1 LRAWRDASRAYGHF
15 RLFLRTAGIDGLKR
29 PVFNGVMSCI
39 TGLGWAKIN
48 PLGFA
53 LVSLLLMVPLTGRA
67 AALPQ
72 QPGEYELTLVH
83 GGLERTYI
91 LHLPPQYDGHSPL
104 PLVLA
109 FHGGGGNARQLLE
122 SSDLGARADR
132 DGFILVAPNG
142 TGRFREHLLTW
153 NVGFGFGYAM
163 RHHIDDIGFVR
174 QLLDTL
180 ESGLSID
187 RRRVFATGISNGGIL
202 CHFLAASLSSRIAA
216 IAPIV
221 GCVGGRKAENEPMIM
236 PPRPASPVAVIAFNG
251 ALDKHIPY
259 AGGRQLE
266 SVGRPV
272 FVTSADTMHAF
283 WERANH
289 CEGPPDIEDH
299 SADQYKV
306 IAFSRGCRG
315 AEVVQ
320 YLILDQGHA
329 WPGGKK
335 PRFFADAPSTHVSAD
350 DVMWAFFKAHPKPA
364 D

>member
-1 LRAWRDASRAYGHF
+1 MLRMKGSAWPGAHP
-15 RLFLRTAGIDGLKR
+15 IGL
-29 PVFNGVMSCI
+29 
-39 TGLGWAKIN
+39 
-48 PLGFA
+48 A
-53 LVSLLLMVPLTGRA
+53 LALLLLIMPLTGQA
-67 AALPQ
+67 AVLPQ
-72 QPGEYELTLVH
+72 QPGEYELSLVH
-83 GGLERTYI
+83 DGLERSYI
-91 LHLPPQYDGHSPL
+91 LHLPPQYDGHTPL

-122 SSDLGARADR
+122 SSGLAATADR
-132 DGFILVAPNG
+132 EGFILVAPNG

-180 ESGLSID
+180 ESGLGID
-187 RRRVFATGISNGGIL
+187 RRRVYATGISNGGIF
-202 CHFLAASLSSRIAA
+202 CHFLAASLSERIAA

-221 GCVGGRKAENEPMIM
+221 ACVGGRRTESGPMIM
-236 PPRPASPVAVIAFNG
+236 PPQPASPVAVIAFNG

-259 AGGRQLE
+259 TGGWQID
-266 SVGRPV
+266 SFGKPV

-283 WERANH
+283 WGRANH
-289 CEGPPDIEDH
+289 CQGPPVTGDH

-306 IAFSRGCRG
+306 ITFSQGCRG
-315 AEVVQ
+315 SEVVQ

-329 WPGGKK
+329 WPGGSK